1 MPLVSSL
8 HVPFMSVLTETDS
21 PQNSACLGAPSPI
34 AVSKFYFS
42 LLYYLV
48 FLFWVTG
55 MELRPFL
62 LCAKHVLY
70 RLVSSAFF
78 LLNTHDLLKLCGLAL
93 T

>member
-8 HVPFMSVLTETDS
+8 HGPFMSVLTETDS

-34 AVSKFYFS
+34 AVSNFYFS

-55 MELRPFL
+55 MELRPFY
-62 LCAKHVLY
+62 V
-70 RLVSSAFF
+70 
-78 LLNTHDLLKLCGLAL
+78 LNTCFTAWLAQPFSFL
-93 T
+93 TLTTY